1 MPIFLVIVT
10 IIVNYIQHWSMLMRV
25 CCAGSLMLLYNAVQR
40 GSLMFGYTC
49 EFVMAAF
56 DSDE

>member
-1 MPIFLVIVT
+1 
-10 IIVNYIQHWSMLMRV
+10 MLMRV

-40 GSLMFGYTC
+40 GSLLFGYAC
-49 EFVMAAF
+49 EFVLAAF